1 MPLLSLGEESA
12 VREALLENM
21 RVIGNIDADFV
32 VTACPA
38 CALVLKEELPRL
50 LGAAQAGAKKLA
62 AKVREVHQLLTMNPV
77 NAERAHDAG
86 ESGEPTLVTWHDPCH
101 LRHQLDVA
109 AGRGRLSR
117 AFPG

>member
-1 MPLLSLGEESA
+1 MPLLSLGKESA
-12 VREALLENM
+12 VRKALLENM

-62 AKVREVHQLLTMNPV
+62 AKIREVHQFLSMNPV
-77 NAERAHDAG
+77 NAERAHAG